1 MSQKIYVAT
10 LEHQDDGSAVL
21 IFPPDLLGEL
31 GWQEGDVI
39 DIGIDEERN
48 QIRFIKVKDN
58 HAE

>member
-1 MSQKIYVAT
+1 MSQKMYVAT
-10 LEHQDDGSAVL
+10 LEHLDDGSSVL
-21 IFPPDLLGEL
+21 IFPPDLLSEL